1 MEQNF
6 KKVEAKFKFSKN
18 WIDVSEKE
26 QTVDVD
32 LIINYHNKTFS
43 VTPNNQVAGK
53 FTFCQGG
60 DNSALMWIAILVT
73 INQAIYFAQKEL
85 EFNNN
90 NLLTN

>member
-18 WIDVSEKE
+18 WIDVFEKE

-60 DNSALMWIAILVT
+60 ANSAMMWIAILDT
-73 INQAIYFAQKEL
+73 IKEATYFAQKEL
-85 EFNNN
+85 EFQQQ
-90 NLLTN
+90 

>member
-18 WIDVSEKE
+18 WIGVAEKE

-43 VTPNNQVAGK
+43 VTPNNQVTGK

-60 DNSALMWIAILVT
+60 VNSALMWIAILDT
-73 INQAIYFAQKEL
+73 IKEATYFAQKEL
-85 EFNNN
+85 EFQQQ
-90 NLLTN
+90 

>member
-6 KKVEAKFKFSKN
+6 KKLEAKFKFSKN
-18 WIDVSEKE
+18 WIDKAQKE
-26 QTVDVD
+26 QTATVD

-60 DNSALMWIAILVT
+60 ANSAIMWNCILDVMKEAT
-73 INQAIYFAQKEL
+73 FFAHKEL
-85 EFNNN
+85 EF
-90 NLLTN
+90 